1 MTKLIGRKPV
11 LDALEARES
20 IDKIF
25 VQSGTQGEVI
35 RRIYRL
41 ARQQQI
47 PVVQADRHKMEKL
60 AAGGKHQGVVALLP
74 PVEYLALE
82 DLVSQVKKQPQPA
95 ILLILDRIQD
105 PHNMGAIL
113 RSAEVFGAQ
122 GVIFSS
128 RENVPV
134 TEVVV
139 KASAGAVFHLPLCRV
154 GNLAASLRYLKEAGI
169 WVYASSSHA
178 SRDIREMDFTRP
190 LAVLIGSEGKGVRP
204 LLLKESDDRF
214 AIPQQG
220 RTESLNVSVAT
231 GIILWEIFRQRAEKN
246 RVD

>member
-11 LDALEARES
+11 LDALEAEEP

-25 VQSGTQGEVI
+25 IQSGAQGNVI

-47 PVVQADRHKMEKL
+47 PIVQADRQKMEKL
-60 AAGGKHQGVVALLP
+60 SAAGKHQGVVALLP
-74 PVEYLALE
+74 PVEYVALE
-82 DLVSQVKKQPQPA
+82 ELVSKIKKQSEPA
-95 ILLILDRIQD
+95 NMLILDRIQD

-113 RSAEVFGAQ
+113 RSAEIFGVQ
-122 GVIFSS
+122 GVVFSS
-128 RENVPV
+128 RENVPI

-154 GNLAASLRYLKEAGI
+154 GNLAAAVRYLKEAGI
-169 WVYASSSHA
+169 WVYASSSHG

-190 LAVLIGSEGKGVRP
+190 HAVLIGSEGKGVRP
-204 LLLKESDDRF
+204 LLLKESDEHF

-220 RTESLNVSVAT
+220 KTESLNVSVAA
-231 GIILWEIFRQRAEKN
+231 GIILWEVFRQRSE
-246 RVD
+246 RG